1 MLRPDSISAS
11 VSALFKRL
19 KIPKPKGNALHLF
32 RHYAGFRTIPGELKL
47 GLLGGSLASIF
58 PA

>member
-1 MLRPDSISAS
+1 MTEEFHQCGKADPSAEHFS
-11 VSALFKRL
+11 RVGVAT
-19 KIPKPKGNALHLF
+19 IPGRNS

-47 GLLGGSLASIF
+47 GLIGGSLASIF